1 MTKSFYLMKLLQIYF
16 QIHTSWNYYIW
27 WQRPALDKQQSETFN
42 QWKTYYVQKWSQ
54 KKKSNQ
60 SFETFQSFQSQLRSL
75 IASLKN
81 KYYSKV
87 IKRLL
92 DPSASP
98 KMYWSILKTFLN
110 KKKIPLF
117 RQFFMIINILQI
129 LNKKLKSLILTF
141 LNNVHV

>member
-1 MTKSFYLMKLLQIYF
+1 MKNILCTKTVS
-16 QIHTSWNYYIW
+16 
-27 WQRPALDKQQSETFN
+27 
-42 QWKTYYVQKWSQ
+42 
-54 KKKSNQ
+54 KKNKSNQ
-60 SFETFQSFQSQLRSL
+60 SFETFQSFHSQLRSL

-98 KMYWSILKTFLN
+98 KMYWSILKTLLN

-117 RQFFMIINILQI
+117 RQFFMIINILQV
-129 LNKKLKSLILTF
+129 LKKKAEIFNPHLSKQYSRLISNSKIPSECSYLLLLLK
-141 LNNVHV
+141 